1 MGMGGCEL
9 SIHVRL
15 YPTQRRHYH
24 WRELV
29 GQQHIVLEE
38 SIMISI
44 SEAFD
49 KFKSRLEPGES
60 EEEDA
65 IRRRERGQ
73 GRARSRVPFGSRFY
87 YGFL

>member
-1 MGMGGCEL
+1 
-9 SIHVRL
+9 
-15 YPTQRRHYH
+15 
-24 WRELV
+24 
-29 GQQHIVLEE
+29 
-38 SIMISI
+38 MISI